1 MNFYFSKYPKE
12 LVLLFLV
19 WFLLLSLILILIW
32 LVQADVDRAF
42 SEMYGNSEQAAEK
55 NSSSESKSK
64 ADLNKMNAPDSLPS

>member
-1 MNFYFSKYPKE
+1 MVTPPQFNSN
-12 LVLLFLV
+12 
-19 WFLLLSLILILIW
+19 SDM

>member
-1 MNFYFSKYPKE
+1 MSDYIKRVGPSISGMVSPPQFNSN
-12 LVLLFLV
+12 
-19 WFLLLSLILILIW
+19 SDM